1 MRGNG
6 ALRERSLMALW
17 QNCKFRDGFGNLVL
31 GELLL
36 YKVVTDV
43 LTITPVRVEV
53 LAKDMVMTVICC
65 GRVGISLV

>member
-31 GELLL
+31 GELL
-36 YKVVTDV
+36 
-43 LTITPVRVEV
+43 
-53 LAKDMVMTVICC
+53 
-65 GRVGISLV
+65 